1 MVFKDV
7 SRILGQ
13 YFFDITHHLT
23 NIDFCLNR
31 AAAWVLEES
40 QETKQKWCSSKL
52 ESFIF
57 IFIPCI
63 RSTFNLLLELV

>member
-13 YFFDITHHLT
+13 YFFEITHHLK
-23 NIDFCLNR
+23 NIDFCLNL
-31 AAAWVLEES
+31 APASVLEES

-52 ESFIF
+52 GAYFIF
-57 IFIPCI
+57 YSMYQKHF
-63 RSTFNLLLELV
+63 